1 MRLLSRIESQVFSET
16 FVVHH
21 PAIGADALVG
31 MLAPGRIIGAHIELG
46 VVARVDKQ
54 AFPAQMGAAVRSD
67 FRDQFHTYPFAAST
81 ALSSARLTA
90 TLASVTLYAFWV
102 SGRASA
108 TAALPAASAVA
119 SVTCLPASERAAAAE
134 SHGAGAT
141 WPSTI
146 FADFTVRPFISSATE
161 AVASGQSSAVFCRT
175 S

>member
-67 FRDQFHTYPFAAST
+67 FRDQFHTYPFSSST
-81 ALSSARLTA
+81 PLRSAPLTPPPPPA
-90 TLASVTLYAFWV
+90 TFFLFLCVW
-102 SGRASA
+102 
-108 TAALPAASAVA
+108 
-119 SVTCLPASERAAAAE
+119 
-134 SHGAGAT
+134 
-141 WPSTI
+141 
-146 FADFTVRPFISSATE
+146 
-161 AVASGQSSAVFCRT
+161 
-175 S
+175 